1 MSGGQF
7 KKGQSGNPAGKPK
20 GARDK
25 RTALRELLQP
35 HAAAL
40 VSKAVELA
48 KAGDTTALRICI
60 DRCIPVMKAKDEPV
74 DLPALTGS
82 LAERGDAVLRAMA
95 AGTITPDQANA
106 VMQVLAAQVRIVEA
120 DELEKR
126 ISALEVKDNG
136 SQQSQSAR

>member
-1 MSGGQF
+1 MTQF

-35 HAAAL
+35 HAADL
-40 VSKAVELA
+40 VAKAVELA

-60 DRCIPVMKAKDEPV
+60 DRCIPAIKAKDAPV
-74 DLPALTGS
+74 DLPELTGS
-82 LAERGDAVLRAMA
+82 LAEQGAAVMHAMA
-95 AGTITPDQANA
+95 RGRITPDEANA
-106 VMQVLAAQVRIVEA
+106 VMQVISAQARIIEV

-126 ISALEVKDNG
+126 LAVLEGKDDGNH
-136 SQQSQSAR
+136 QSQSTH

>member
-1 MSGGQF
+1 MTQF

-35 HAAAL
+35 HAADL
-40 VSKAVELA
+40 VAKAVELA

-60 DRCIPVMKAKDEPV
+60 DRCIPAIKAKDAPV
-74 DLPALTGS
+74 DLPELTGS
-82 LAERGDAVLRAMA
+82 LAEQGQAVMRAMA
-95 AGTITPDQANA
+95 AGRITPDEANA
-106 VMQVLAAQVRIVEA
+106 VMQVISAQARIIEV

-126 ISALEVKDNG
+126 LADLESKDDGNH
-136 SQQSQSAR
+136 QSQSTH

>member
-1 MSGGQF
+1 MTQF

-35 HAAAL
+35 HAADL
-40 VSKAVELA
+40 VAKAVELA

-60 DRCIPVMKAKDEPV
+60 DRCIPAIKAKDAPV
-74 DLPALTGS
+74 DLPDLTGS
-82 LAERGDAVLRAMA
+82 LTEQGQAVMRAMA
-95 AGTITPDQANA
+95 AGRITPDEANA
-106 VMQVLAAQVRIVEA
+106 VMQVISAQARIIEV

-126 ISALEVKDNG
+126 LAVLENKDDGNH
-136 SQQSQSAR
+136 QSQNTH

>member
-7 KKGQSGNPAGKPK
+7 KKGQSGNPAGKPR

-35 HAAAL
+35 HAAGL
-40 VSKAVELA
+40 VKKAVELA
-48 KAGDTTALRICI
+48 LAGDTTALRICI
-60 DRCIPVMKAKDEPV
+60 DRCIPAIKAKDEPV
-74 DLPALTGS
+74 ELPALNGS
-82 LAERGDAVLRAMA
+82 LAEQGDAVMRAMA

-106 VMQVLAAQVRIVEA
+106 VMQVISAQARIIEV

-126 ISALEVKDNG
+126 IAALEGKSDG
-136 SQQSQSAR
+136 S

>member
-1 MSGGQF
+1 MTQF

-35 HAAAL
+35 HAADL
-40 VSKAVELA
+40 VAKAVELA

-60 DRCIPVMKAKDEPV
+60 DRCIPAIKAKDAPV
-74 DLPALTGS
+74 DLPELTGS
-82 LAERGDAVLRAMA
+82 LAEQGAAVMHAMA
-95 AGTITPDQANA
+95 RGRITPDEASA
-106 VMQVLAAQVRIVEA
+106 VMQVIAAQARIIEV

-126 ISALEVKDNG
+126 LAILEGKDDGNH
-136 SQQSQSAR
+136 QSQSTH